1 MTAPAAAQLALRFG
15 AELLPAHVER
25 LRGATFRM
33 TLSPPIAIDRAADHH
48 SETLAVMTR
57 INQAIEDWIRQRP
70 EMWMW
75 LHRRWPD

>member
-1 MTAPAAAQLALRFG
+1 
-15 AELLPAHVER
+15 
-25 LRGATFRM
+25 M
-33 TLSPPIAIDRAADHH
+33 TLSPPIEIDRSADHH

-57 INQAIEDWIRQRP
+57 INQAIEGWIRQRP